1 MNRKVRVGSKY
12 KYEPVPLDRFISPP
26 IGDLKEGDIVTVVNK
41 YGCPKANTMG
51 QCYVEKD
58 GVFMGMVCTNS
69 LKKV

>member
-1 MNRKVRVGSKY
+1 MNKKVRVGSKY
-12 KYEPVPLDRFISPP
+12 RFEPVIMDACMPVNQ
-26 IGDLKEGDIVTVVNK
+26 GLKRGDIVKVINK

-69 LKKV
+69 LEKV